1 MLNLRMCEECTTD
14 SDFECSVMLASFVKY
29 YRVAGLSLV
38 LLLNLEMANSW
49 SQNPAPRDAGSPTAV
64 ESLPTAVDA
73 GDQIDQMITRL
84 ALANLPREFSDT
96 KKWGGQ
102 AERWDGLELER
113 DGLKIETRRRKKM
126 VNHGTWK
133 KYSAELRN
141 PAEEFQIQIKNI
153 HESTNG
159 KLALEV
165 HVASHLNIEGRQAEW
180 VKGVQLYSVNATGH
194 AQVRL
199 QLSLEIGVHTNLSRF
214 PPDLI
219 LTPSATAAKLTI
231 EEFRI
236 DRISKIGGEF
246 TQQISD
252 EVQSLLTEK
261 MPEYEQKLVAQ
272 INKQIAQEPNGIRLS
287 LVDAAK
293 SKWGESLNGV
303 LPTGGQFPIP

>member
-1 MLNLRMCEECTTD
+1 MLNLRTCEQCTTN
-14 SDFECSVMLASFVKY
+14 SVFECSVLRPEFVKC
-29 YRVAGLSLV
+29 YRVAALSLV
-38 LLLNLEMANSW
+38 LLLNLDLAHSW
-49 SQNPAPRDAGSPTAV
+49 SQSQVPRDTGSPTAAGA
-64 ESLPTAVDA
+64 LPTAVDA
-73 GDQIDQMITRL
+73 GDQIDQLITRL

-102 AERWDGLELER
+102 AERWDGLEFER

-153 HESTNG
+153 HESANG

-199 QLSLEIGVHTNLSRF
+199 QLSLEIGVQTNLSRF

-252 EVQSLLTEK
+252 EVQSMLTEK

-272 INKQIAQEPNGIRLS
+272 INKQIAKEPDGFRLS
-287 LVDAAK
+287 LADAAK

-303 LPTGGQFPIP
+303 LPTGGQLPVP